1 MSENVKPR
9 VDPERSDYR
18 TLRVER
24 GACLPQSV
32 HNSAKRHFVF
42 DVFCTVFTCVQ
53 FSRRYGNMALWPS
66 IRQIHERHKEEDPKN
81 KTPVLKNQPVSVLL
95 WRELHSLHKQEM

>member
-53 FSRRYGNMALWPS
+53 FSRRYGNMALW
-66 IRQIHERHKEEDPKN
+66 RQYVKYTKDIKR
-81 KTPVLKNQPVSVLL
+81 KTLRIKRPF
-95 WRELHSLHKQEM
+95 